1 MDEDLKYYNGV
12 YSESTEYRKHPSKS
26 RYYYIWQD
34 ILILTNISEDIIEIG
49 CGSGQL
55 GKLLID
61 NGRNYRSGFDYSE
74 EAIKIAK
81 KLNIK
86 NESLFFVQDLYD
98 ISHIDAETVICTEV
112 LEHLEYDLHV
122 FKILNSG
129 TRFIFSV
136 PDFWYKSHKRVFK
149 TIEEIEERYACL
161 EIKWYK
167 KHKTKGGN
175 NIFVVD
181 SVVK

>member
-1 MDEDLKYYNGV
+1 MDEDLKYYNEV

-26 RYYYIWQD
+26 RYYHIWRD
-34 ILILTNISEDIIEIG
+34 ILSLANTGEAIIEIG

-81 KLNIK
+81 ELNPK
-86 NESLFFVQDLYD
+86 NEALFFVQDLYD

-112 LEHLEYDLHV
+112 LEHLEDDLRV
-122 FKILNSG
+122 FKTLREG

-149 TIEEIEERYACL
+149 TIQEIEERYTCL
-161 EIKWYK
+161 EIKRYK

-181 SVVK
+181 SIVK